1 VGVDTVYR
9 REELTWRLFA
19 GLTAFGFLNAVLG
32 PALPYLRS
40 IEHISYVTG
49 ALHQVAFAVGG
60 GVAGALAAGGR
71 GEAARARIIPA
82 GLAAAA
88 LASIGLA
95 YGASPVVT
103 IAAAFAMSLFA
114 TSALIRIW
122 AVLADIHGPRRTI
135 ALAEGEVLVSIGSI
149 VGPLLVA
156 ALAATA
162 LTWRA
167 AVVVG
172 GLGVVASV
180 VGLRSAKLPDPSRPH
195 ELGGSARLRMR
206 PTLLIVFAIVGLEF
220 ALSFWLATY
229 LHDTLGVARGVAVL
243 MVSGLYGANLVG
255 RVTASR
261 AARRLPDAVVLGAAL
276 LLALVGLPLLLAASS
291 PGVAGIGIA
300 LAGIGIGAMFPLTSS
315 LHVASAG
322 RSSDTSV
329 GEVITV
335 ASLGQVA
342 GPLAAGI
349 LAQASDLRVGLL
361 VLPAL
366 TLVGLAGLGA
376 HQRRFGVNRVL
387 RRGV

>member
-1 VGVDTVYR
+1 MGVTSRDDALGAAYR

-49 ALHQVAFAVGG
+49 ALHQVAFAIGG

-71 GEAARARIIPA
+71 GEGARARIIPA
-82 GLAAAA
+82 GLTAAA
-88 LASIGLA
+88 LASVGLA

-114 TSALIRIW
+114 TSALIRMW
-122 AVLADIHGPRRTI
+122 AVLSDLHGPRRTI
-135 ALAEGEVLVSIGSI
+135 ALTEGEVLVSVGSI
-149 VGPLLVA
+149 ATPLLVA

-162 LTWRA
+162 LTWRG

-172 GLGVVASV
+172 GIGVVASV
-180 VGLRSAKLPDPSRPH
+180 AGLRSARLPDPSRPH
-195 ELGGSARLRMR
+195 ELAGSRRARMRMR

-243 MVSGLYGANLVG
+243 MVSGLYAANLVG

-261 AARRLPDAVVLGAAL
+261 AARRLPDAAVLGGA
-276 LLALVGLPLLLAASS
+276 LALALIGLPLLLVARS
-291 PGVAGIGIA
+291 PGLAAIGIA

-322 RSSDTSV
+322 RSADSSV
-329 GEVITV
+329 AEVITV
-335 ASLGQVA
+335 ASLGQIA

-376 HQRRFGVNRVL
+376 HQRL
-387 RRGV
+387 RR